1 MSNPLATVTIAIQDR
16 KPPLGPSIAV
26 SITPHPATI
35 VDSSAVKLWVLIRAH
50 INSLIQNKADHE
62 KLQAKTKPRPATRPT
77 TVRRTPHRASAKGT
91 AGRLRESR

>member
-1 MSNPLATVTIAIQDR
+1 MNPLATVTIVIQDR

-26 SITPHPATI
+26 TVSPNPALI

-77 TVRRTPHRASAKGT
+77 TVRRTPHRASAKV
-91 AGRLRESR
+91 APRKLRKGR

>member
-1 MSNPLATVTIAIQDR
+1 MTNPLATVTIVIQDR

-62 KLQAKTKPRPATRPT
+62 KLQAKTRPTTRPT
-77 TVRRTPHRASAKGT
+77 PVRRTPHRASAKV
-91 AGRLRESR
+91 APRKLRKGR